1 MADGKV
7 TIQTLLDETGVK
19 SGLGKLNNTI
29 SSGIKVGVKA
39 VAAGTAAVT
48 AGVVSIGKS
57 AVSAFASYEQLVG
70 GVDTLFKKSS
80 KQVQHYADIAYKT
93 AQMSANDY
101 MTTVTSFSASL
112 LQGLGGD
119 TKKAAKLADKAI
131 IDMSDNANKMGTDI
145 ELIKNA
151 YQGFAKSN
159 FTMLDNLKL
168 GYGGTKTEMARLI
181 NDTKVLGD
189 TIVTVGKGGNFDKV
203 VTFDKMIEAIHKVQG
218 ELGITG
224 TSAKEA
230 ATTIEGSAS
239 AMKASWENL
248 LTGIGRGE
256 DFDRLFNEFLN
267 SFQTYM
273 DNLEPVIENVIDGIG
288 KLAIAGLKKLYP
300 VIEQLLSNVPDML
313 STIIG
318 IVEKVMPKLFN
329 VVIKAIPKLWN
340 YVTSMVLKY
349 VEKLFGSQVSSALEN
364 LLSKLSN
371 EFVRTLNAVWQLIQK
386 VLVAIRPL
394 VTILINLA
402 SYILPLFANAINFIV
417 DNFDFLYPILMAVV
431 SGFIAF
437 KVVSIIGGL
446 LSALPAIISGV
457 STAMTT
463 LNAIVAAN
471 PIGALATAV
480 GLLTASLVLL
490 FNSASG
496 GSETMSI
503 ALTNISDKTSTL
515 NDKINEQKEATKN
528 LTDSYT
534 SLSEQSASRVAA
546 IEVETSQ
553 SQSYWQELKRITDE
567 NGNIKKGYEDRAQYI
582 TGELSNALGV
592 EFEWSGKQITNMK
605 ELNKQ
610 MAKSIAQQR
619 LKSTIDAKTQEYNEA
634 KAKEVEL
641 AAQLSEQETVAT
653 QARTNFEK
661 ASREAEKAAKDLR
674 IAKQNDSDDVDK
686 LREKWEK
693 SISVLGGASDA
704 LISANNNLESTKSTY
719 NDMVATI
726 DNYED
731 ALNSVGKSTK
741 TMNKASENLA
751 TNFKKNGK
759 ASTDALEKQAK
770 DSVENYAKIKKAV
783 KSGSKSITD
792 SQLKQAKRT
801 AEKNLTEWE
810 KSGENIIKGYIAG
823 LTAQE
828 KEDGLADAIQE
839 IVGNAVKK
847 GNEAAKI
854 KSPSRKTL
862 WSGRMLA
869 QGWVK
874 GFTKEDPAGQIV
886 KTVKYGTA
894 SIQDAMNRDLKL
906 NMNNSIESNMG
917 NIGDAMVS
925 SLEKAGLSI
934 DVEGRQFGRL
944 VRRYG

>member
-503 ALTNISDKTSTL
+503 VLTNISDKTSTL